1 MVLLLLVA
9 DDTESRRH
17 RRHQRHR
24 NRWRQRDEWPRG
36 GRLGSQW
43 RHRWNFPWFD
53 FDINFDSGS
62 FTTDWWDGPNIC
74 THKERK
80 NGNTSTSFTGHGQ
93 YSSSAITCEDK
104 KTAYICTE
112 TLTSNGK
119 TTIERVTKS
128 CCHGYTRRSGQH
140 GCPKYQQL
148 DDIEKTAESLNL
160 TEFLRAAESVGLKE
174 QLKGTLDANFTIFA
188 PTNEAFKKGP
198 SFVSSYENVLL
209 NDMGSVI
216 RISPPIST
224 VIVSDASDLVLS
236 HVTGGILTT
245 TTLEDEQTI
254 TSANSKSSTIRIN
267 FYDMV
272 DNGVMTAN
280 CKRVSSRNNLA
291 TNGVIH
297 VVDEVLQPVTKSLT
311 DIVSSNPQLSY
322 LKTALGTSGISHDL
336 RLEGQFTL
344 LAPTDNA
351 FRKLDGQLLNRTLTD
366 KRCLKKIINNHL
378 LPNVICSSA
387 VSGSHKS
394 KTKNKLSKYLQLM
407 RDDNDKI
414 FVEKSQIIDRDI
426 MASNGV
432 LHLIDDVIIPEEA
445 YAVMEVLEKRKLT
458 RLSDLI
464 SEAGLKKSLEQ
475 ANDITILVPTNEAF
489 SKMSEFDRARL
500 NESNTADIVKYHVIK
515 ELSTCRVADG
525 HQFSTWNTKKTLTVH
540 RSRSL
545 YYRFFEPPQET
556 IQCSSIVKYGIPSCN
571 AVIHLIDKVLIPP
584 VGTVV
589 DVLEVDNRFSE
600 FVKLMKNSGLA
611 DELQQNGPYTVLAPT
626 NEVLNAL
633 TEEEM
638 KNLQS
643 SKDNLK
649 EFVKDHVI
657 RGHMCCS
664 NFRLHVFGFHNVR
677 TISGVE
683 LVIRKTGR
691 HLTVSSSDILE
702 CDMVGTNGVVHA
714 IGGILGQEQETEYN
728 EYDFFN
734 MFRW

>member
-1 MVLLLLVA
+1 MVLLLVVA

-17 RRHQRHR
+17 R
-24 NRWRQRDEWPRG
+24 NRWWQRDEWPRG
-36 GRLGSQW
+36 GRLGSRW
-43 RHRWNFPWFD
+43 RHRWKSPWFD
-53 FDINFDSGS
+53 FDINLNSDS
-62 FTTDWWDGPNIC
+62 FTTGWWDGPNVC

-80 NGNTSTSFTGHGQ
+80 NETSSNSFTGHGQ

-104 KTAYICTE
+104 EIAYICTE
-112 TLTSNGK
+112 TLTRYGK
-119 TTIERVTKS
+119 TTIKREIKS
-128 CCHGYTRRSGQH
+128 CCHGYSRRSGHH
-140 GCPKYQQL
+140 GCPKYQEL

-160 TEFLRAAESVGLKE
+160 TEFLRAAESVGLKK
-174 QLKGTLDANFTIFA
+174 QLNGTSDAYFTIFA

-198 SFVSSYENVLL
+198 SFVSSVENVLL

-224 VIVSDASDLVLS
+224 VIVSDASDLVLG

-245 TTLEDEQTI
+245 ATLEDEQTI
-254 TSANSKSSTIRIN
+254 TTANSKSSTIRIN

-272 DNGVMTAN
+272 DTGVMTAN

-297 VVDEVLQPVTKSLT
+297 VVEEVLQPVTKSLT
-311 DIVSSNPQLSY
+311 DVVSSNPQLSY

-336 RLEGQFTL
+336 RLDGQFTL
-344 LAPTDNA
+344 LAPTDTA
-351 FRKLDGQLLNRTLTD
+351 FRKLDGQLLNRILAD
-366 KRCLKKIINNHL
+366 KRCLKKIIYNHL

-426 MASNGV
+426 MANNGV
-432 LHLIDDVIIPEEA
+432 LHLIDDVIIPDEA
-445 YAVMEVLEKRKLT
+445 YAVMEVLKRRSLT
-458 RLSDLI
+458 RLTDLI
-464 SEAGLKKSLEQ
+464 SKAGLKKSLEQ
-475 ANDITILVPTNEAF
+475 ATNITILVPTDEAF
-489 SKMSEFDRARL
+489 SKMSEFDRARF
-500 NESNTADIVKYHVIK
+500 NSSNKADIVKYHVIP
-515 ELSTCRVADG
+515 EMSTCRVADG
-525 HQFSTWNTKKTLTVH
+525 YQFSTWNTKRNLTVH

-545 YYRFFEPPQET
+545 YYSIFEPRQET
-556 IQCSSIVKYGIPSCN
+556 IQCSSIVKFEIQSCN

-589 DVLEVDNRFSE
+589 DVLETDNRFSE
-600 FVKLMKNSGLA
+600 FVKLLKSSRLA
-611 DELQQNGPYTVLAPT
+611 DELQQKGPYTVLAPT

-633 TEEEM
+633 TEEET

-643 SKDNLK
+643 SKENLK

-657 RGHMCCS
+657 RGHLCCS
-664 NFRLHVFGFHNVR
+664 DIRQHVFGFHNVR
-677 TISGVE
+677 TISGV
-683 LVIRKTGR
+683 LLKMRKTGNQ
-691 HLTVSSSDILE
+691 LTVSSSEIIE

-714 IGGILGQEQETEYN
+714 IGGILGQEQEN
-728 EYDFFN
+728 EFHDFFN

>member
-17 RRHQRHR
+17 RRHR
-24 NRWRQRDEWPRG
+24 NRWWQRDEWPRG
-36 GRLGSQW
+36 RRLGSQW
-43 RHRWNFPWFD
+43 RHRWNFPWLD
-53 FDINFDSGS
+53 FEINFDRDS
-62 FTTDWWDGPNIC
+62 FTTGWWDGPNVC

-80 NGNTSTSFTGHGQ
+80 NETTSNSFTGHGQ

-104 KTAYICTE
+104 ETAYICTE
-112 TLTSNGK
+112 TLTRNGK
-119 TTIERVTKS
+119 TTIKREIKS
-128 CCHGYTRRSGQH
+128 CCHGCTRNSGQH
-140 GCPKYQQL
+140 GCPKCQQL

-174 QLKGTLDANFTIFA
+174 QLKGTSDANFTIFA

-224 VIVSDASDLVLS
+224 VIVSDASDLVLG

-245 TTLEDEQTI
+245 AALEDEQTI
-254 TSANSKSSTIRIN
+254 TTANSKSSTIRIN

-272 DNGVMTAN
+272 ENGVMTAN

-297 VVDEVLQPVTKSLT
+297 VVEELLQPVTKSLT

-322 LKTALGTSGISHDL
+322 LKTALGASGISHGL
-336 RLEGQFTL
+336 RLDGQFTL

-351 FRKLDGQLLNRTLTD
+351 FRKLDGQLLNRILAD
-366 KRCLKKIINNHL
+366 KRCLKKVINNHL

-394 KTKNKLSKYLQLM
+394 KTKNKLSKYLQLT

-426 MASNGV
+426 MANNGV
-432 LHLIDDVIIPEEA
+432 LHLIDDVIIPDEA
-445 YAVMEVLEKRKLT
+445 YAIMEVLERRNLT

-475 ANDITILVPTNEAF
+475 ANNIIILVPTDEAF

-500 NESNTADIVKYHVIK
+500 NSSNTRDIVQYHVIP
-515 ELSTCRVADG
+515 EMSTCHAADG
-525 HQFSTWNTKKTLTVH
+525 YQFSTWNTKRKLTVH
-540 RSRSL
+540 KSRSL
-545 YYRFFEPPQET
+545 YYSIFEPNQET
-556 IQCSSIVKYGIPSCN
+556 IQCSSIVKFGIQSCN

-589 DVLEVDNRFSE
+589 DVLGVDNRFSE
-600 FVKLMKNSGLA
+600 FVKLVKNSGLA
-611 DELQQNGPYTVLAPT
+611 NELQQNGPYTVLAPT

-633 TEEEM
+633 TEEET
-638 KNLQS
+638 KYLQS
-643 SKDNLK
+643 SKENLK

-664 NFRLHVFGFHNVR
+664 DIRRHVLGFHNVR
-677 TISGVE
+677 TISGVV
-683 LVIRKTGR
+683 LDMRKTGR
-691 HLTVSSSDILE
+691 QLTVSSSEIIE
-702 CDMVGTNGVVHA
+702 CDMMGTNGVVHA
-714 IGGILGQEQETEYN
+714 INGILGQEQEN
-728 EYDFFN
+728 EFHDFFN
-734 MFRW
+734 FFHW